1 MTTIRTIEDLV
12 RLLDEKPEWV
22 DALRVRLLTRE
33 LIELPEIFAKFAEMS
48 NRRLDNL
55 ESDVSVLKS
64 DVSVLKSDV
73 SVLKSDVSVLKS
85 DVAEL
90 KTGMARLE
98 ANVGHLNGWAL
109 ESRLHLRIEPLINQ
123 HLGLRR
129 AEVMRAPAQTMRFEL
144 RDQMEDSADNDVI
157 SDSQVQRVSS
167 TDFILRARRR
177 GALDR
182 VWVAVEAANKIRAD
196 DVSRALETA
205 RILTT
210 VFGEEAVPVVSGFD
224 IDPSDRQRADDTGV
238 IYLPVTQDWE

>member
-33 LIELPEIFAKFAEMS
+33 LIELPEVFAKFAEMS

-55 ESDVSVLKS
+55 E
-64 DVSVLKSDV
+64 SDV

-177 GALDR
+177 GSLDR

-224 IDPSDRQRADDTGV
+224 IDPPDRQRADDTGV
-238 IYLPVTQDWE
+238 IYLLVTQDWE

>member
-33 LIELPEIFAKFAEMS
+33 LIELPEVFAKFAEMT

-55 ESDVSVLKS
+55 ESDVAVLKS
-64 DVSVLKSDV
+64 DVSVLKN
-73 SVLKSDVSVLKS
+73 

>member
-55 ESDVSVLKS
+55 E
-64 DVSVLKSDV
+64 SDV

-177 GALDR
+177 GSLDR